1 MVNNKELIT
10 KRFNN
15 RFVLLFIK
23 YQLFLSKISLF
34 ILPLF
39 LMVGLVELFVGL
51 YYIVTHPLPYDK
63 LPVDNLHIY
72 IKK

>member
-1 MVNNKELIT
+1 MINIMVNNKELIT

-39 LMVGLVELFVGL
+39 FSLQVIRMYL
-51 YYIVTHPLPYDK
+51 I
-63 LPVDNLHIY
+63 NLS
-72 IKK
+72 